1 LTETGERAE
10 EKRIEEGI
18 AIHVKGLGT

>member
-1 LTETGERAE
+1 VVGKD

-18 AIHVKGLGT
+18 GKVESGNKKFRR

>member
-18 AIHVKGLGT
+18 ATHVEGLGT